1 MPQKGERSLALACI
15 NKIEPCTAYANLD
28 TGARMAAR
36 QPKLCFNTLVPLAYC
51 QLVVRFYIFDMSVY
65 RHGGRGGPLGYIC
78 LIGRKQSVSE
88 RGRASTVSPI
98 GRPDCLLLSQA
109 DLIVRVGDGGVQAQG
124 SLGQPYFLT
133 LVF

>member
-1 MPQKGERSLALACI
+1 
-15 NKIEPCTAYANLD
+15 
-28 TGARMAAR
+28 MAAR
-36 QPKLCFNTLVPLAYC
+36 QPKLCFSTLVPLAYC
-51 QLVVRFYIFDMSVY
+51 QLVVTFTF
-65 RHGGRGGPLGYIC
+65 LIC
-78 LIGRKQSVSE
+78 QYTIDTWIHLPDWTIAEIALRQSASE
-88 RGRASTVSPI
+88 ETGRASTVSPI